1 MRSGRHKFVQVDT
14 HVLIYRLSDP
24 HPKVTWYSSSLDYLT
39 AKALFEGGIQR
50 GAGLTDRCLIEG

>member
-1 MRSGRHKFVQVDT
+1 
-14 HVLIYRLSDP
+14 LSDRTQ
-24 HPKVTWYSSSLDYLT
+24 KSLGIRHHWIILT